1 MCQNEYP
8 LGLYVQNAIPDL
20 PPTPKF
26 PLLFV
31 LPFAQTETASVALCL
46 TLHIDLPAKSTFT
59 TYQESDHLAMA
70 AVLARASTISCQDYY
85 GGFLT
90 HLFSYLRAHL
100 CLFTAQQSA

>member
-8 LGLYVQNAIPDL
+8 LSLYVQNGILDL
-20 PPTPKF
+20 PPTPTF

-31 LPFAQTETASVALCL
+31 FLFAQTETTSVALSV
-46 TLHIDLPAKSTFT
+46 TLHIDHPAKSTLN
-59 TYQESDHLAMA
+59 TYQESDHFAMA

-90 HLFSYLRAHL
+90 HLFSSLRAHL
-100 CLFTAQQSA
+100 SLFTAKQSV